1 MDMGVTF
8 KECTFNCDGKA
19 LLVYANV
26 LDNNTNKQ
34 TVHITDCVFNDNGNN
49 TVTGKAA
56 IEISNTYTPI
66 KLYDIFISNTTVN
79 GFTQTVPD
87 ENDFNATYGSVEN
100 GDIGTNVWGNK
111 CKLSNQYLNV
121 VIDDV
126 DVY

>member
-49 TVTGKAA
+49 TVTERRQLRLV
-56 IEISNTYTPI
+56 IPILLLNYTI
-66 KLYDIFISNTTVN
+66 YSL
-79 GFTQTVPD
+79 
-87 ENDFNATYGSVEN
+87 
-100 GDIGTNVWGNK
+100 
-111 CKLSNQYLNV
+111 
-121 VIDDV
+121 VIQQ
-126 DVY
+126 